1 MLASATSKGTR
12 GFCGAGCAL
21 MATEQTSARKI
32 ERSRDVRM
40 TPMYTCR
47 IAPATSRALLLLRER
62 LAHGGRDAR
71 AEQFDGLHELCGG
84 GRRRIHLE
92 REAGDPAQPPPMS
105 DVLLPDPSGTPD
117 PTRTETAHLA
127 AEARPG

>member
-32 ERSRDVRM
+32 ERSRFVRM

-62 LAHGGRDAR
+62 LAHGGRGPR
-71 AEQFDGLHELCGG
+71 AVQFDGLHELWVRE
-84 GRRRIHLE
+84 RRSIHLE
-92 REAGDPAQPPPMS
+92 RESGDAPQRLAMS
-105 DVLLPDPSGTPD
+105 EGLRRGP
-117 PTRTETAHLA
+117 
-127 AEARPG
+127 